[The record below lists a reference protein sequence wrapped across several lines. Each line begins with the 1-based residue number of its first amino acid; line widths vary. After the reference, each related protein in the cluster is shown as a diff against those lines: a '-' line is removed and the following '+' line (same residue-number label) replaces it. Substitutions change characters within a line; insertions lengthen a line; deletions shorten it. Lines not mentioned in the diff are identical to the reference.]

1 MASTALSVPM
11 WRSMLLVTPIAAAAF
26 MAAGCGSHVAATEA
40 SRSLARAVPPHVGPY
55 AASLAFAACLRRHG
69 VPHPDPD
76 RRGDFHLTPSDE
88 ARLRKVG
95 SKKHE
100 AAEKACFHLLKRTV
114 SLKPLSSEARQAAL
128 GPLRDL
134 KRCLEARGYEVGKPM
149 VRNMSRGRA
158 MFGFDEAG
166 PPPGSARART
176 RLQAAQR
183 TCERQTS
190 FAARIDAI
198 VKADRGEDR

>member
-1 MASTALSVPM
+1 M
-11 WRSMLLVTPIAAAAF
+11 WRSLLLVMPIAAAALL
-26 MAAGCGSHVAATEA
+26 AAGCAGGSRVGATDA
-40 SRSLARAVPPHVGPY
+40 SRSLARAVPPQVGPH
-55 AASLAFAACLRRHG
+55 AAALAFAACLRAHG

-100 AAEKACFHLLKRTV
+100 AAEKACSHLLKGTV
-114 SLKPLSSEARQAAL
+114 SLKPLSREARRAAL
-128 GPLRDL
+128 EPLRDL
-134 KRCLEARGYEVGKPM
+134 KRCLEGRGYEIGKPT
-149 VRNMSRGRA
+149 VKNMGRGRA
-158 MFGFDEAG
+158 MFGFDAAG
-166 PPPGSARART
+166 PPPASAGARA

-183 TCERQTS
+183 ACERQTS
-190 FAARIDAI
+190 FEARIDAI

>member
-1 MASTALSVPM
+1 M
-11 WRSMLLVTPIAAAAF
+11 WRSLLLVMPIAAAALL
-26 MAAGCGSHVAATEA
+26 AAGCAGGSRVGATDA

-55 AASLAFAACLRRHG
+55 AAALAFAACLRAHG

-76 RRGDFHLTPSDE
+76 GRGDFHLTPSDE

-100 AAEKACFHLLKRTV
+100 AAEKACFHLLKGTV
-114 SLKPLSSEARQAAL
+114 SLKPLSREARRAAL
-128 GPLRDL
+128 EPLRDL
-134 KRCLEARGYEVGKPM
+134 KRCLEARGFKVGKPL

-158 MFGFDEAG
+158 MFGFDEAR
-166 PPPGSARART
+166 PPPASARART
-176 RLQAAQR
+176 RLRAAQHA
-183 TCERQTS
+183 CEKQTS